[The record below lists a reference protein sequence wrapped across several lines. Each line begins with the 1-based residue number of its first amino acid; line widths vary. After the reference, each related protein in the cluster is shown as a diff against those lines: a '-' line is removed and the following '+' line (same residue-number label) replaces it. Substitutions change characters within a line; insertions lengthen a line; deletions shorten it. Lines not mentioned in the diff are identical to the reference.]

1 MNITVTSRHFKAQE
15 SLVEYAKHTVQRL
28 TKIYSG
34 LIKAEVI
41 LSYEKPHKSEKIAEV
56 NVSVFRSKLSAHE
69 ESPDFRLSIDRACAK
84 LRVQLKKYKDKLQN
98 KQRTVVRRA
107 HEKI

>member
-1 MNITVTSRHFKAQE
+1 MNITVTSRHFKAHE
-15 SLVEYAKHTVQRL
+15 SLVDYAKQTVQRL
-28 TKIYSG
+28 SKIYSG

-41 LSYEKPHKSEKIAEV
+41 LSYEKPHKSVKIAEV

-69 ESPDFRLSIDRACAK
+69 QSSDFRLSIDRACAK
-84 LRVQLKKYKDKLQN
+84 LRAQLKKYKDKLQN
-98 KQRTVVRRA
+98 KQRAVVRRA